1 MIERRKT
8 REREEVEIAAVYL
21 HRQYLIVIT
30 DQTVTARDTDE
41 LFEKSSS
48 TKHWLLRRT
57 GIANA
62 RRKQQFIYWKEHV
75 TRLNEMRAKS
85 SEQKVGEVNPITED
99 TAETPSQINLKPV
112 IPEQTKLPVIS
123 ISTTTATA
131 LKPGDFSP
139 RGKKMEWPDPPRVDL
154 IRGYFICHCKTLCP
168 EKYLQKSAWIR
179 IIADMR
185 RIVWTQIE
193 SMGVDKN
200 GSTMRASTHAHGTAT
215 NILKSLKLSR
225 NIFNM

>member
-1 MIERRKT
+1 
-8 REREEVEIAAVYL
+8 
-21 HRQYLIVIT
+21 
-30 DQTVTARDTDE
+30 
-41 LFEKSSS
+41 
-48 TKHWLLRRT
+48 
-57 GIANA
+57 
-62 RRKQQFIYWKEHV
+62 
-75 TRLNEMRAKS
+75 MRAKS
-85 SEQKVGEVNPITED
+85 PEQKVGEVNPITED

-112 IPEQTKLPVIS
+112 IHEQTKLPVIS

-131 LKPGDFSP
+131 LKPGDVRSVISYQTRVSTVISP

-168 EKYLQKSAWIR
+168 EKYLQKMSTSYMTCSR

-185 RIVWTQIE
+185 RIVWTRIE
-193 SMGVDKN
+193 SMEVDKN

-225 NIFNM
+225 NIFNI